1 MIRARILLHHSQIG
15 NKLWCL
21 GRFLQVHLVLKFP
34 EKTPAGDCDVGPNCR
49 GTTPHFTS
57 YKVIFSLR
65 SLKIVPKQYAGQESF
80 AICIYVNCHPELN
93 TTANFPMHNNMQC
106 NPASLCSAPTSVLL
120 STAPAARPNRSAGS
134 GQSTATAPPRK
145 TGTALPTAVEKT
157 QRAQLLLAQ
166 PRQAVACTLLP
177 PMDPGVPGTLPPIPS
192 EAAGW
197 ELATSS
203 NAVHFKF

>member
-15 NKLWCL
+15 NKLRCL

-134 GQSTATAPPRK
+134 GQSTATAPPGKQARLCPLRWRRPNEHSSCWHSQ
-145 TGTALPTAVEKT
+145 GRPWLAPCCLPWTRVC
-157 QRAQLLLAQ
+157 LARSH
-166 PRQAVACTLLP
+166 PSPLRQQV
-177 PMDPGVPGTLPPIPS
+177 G
-192 EAAGW
+192 
-197 ELATSS
+197 
-203 NAVHFKF
+203 N